1 MSGKSSDKSVT
12 VLVTVVL
19 SSVLIAASYL
29 VFTQANEFARMLAG
43 NSFLSDIRFI
53 LGLLAVYLFL
63 SFADRIIGF
72 VQSKLGDGH

>member
-1 MSGKSSDKSVT
+1 MSGKSSDKAVT

-19 SSVLIAASYL
+19 STVLIAASYL
-29 VFTQANEFARMLAG
+29 VFTGANGLAQMKAG
-43 NSFLSDIRFI
+43 NTILTDIRFI

-72 VQSKLGDGH
+72 VQSKLGDGQ